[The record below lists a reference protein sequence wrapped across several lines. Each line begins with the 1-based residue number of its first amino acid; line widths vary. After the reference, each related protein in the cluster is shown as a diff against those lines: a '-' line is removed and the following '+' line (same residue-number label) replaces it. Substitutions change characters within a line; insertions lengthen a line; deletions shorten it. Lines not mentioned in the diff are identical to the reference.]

1 MIRKDETVMDE
12 WNNFLEANRQQIQE
26 LGDISPTILLLKSNT
41 QPTVCLLEGFK
52 SGDTI
57 TGAIKRIIR
66 ETNPD
71 SYIFSCLG
79 WATEFAEKVFG
90 SPKYEH
96 VVDMPLDDREEVYVQ
111 IEVLK
116 SGLVGRSYMATVN
129 RNADN
134 IFIDESS
141 NSITKSKFILNW

>member
-1 MIRKDETVMDE
+1 MLDE

-26 LGDISPTILLLKSNT
+26 LGDISPAILLLKSNT

-71 SYIFSCLG
+71 SYIFSTLG
-79 WATEFAEKVFG
+79 WATEFCEKVFG
-90 SPKYEH
+90 ENPIYERIA
-96 VVDMPLDDREEVYVQ
+96 DMPLDDREEVYVQ

-116 SGLVGRSYMATVN
+116 PGLVGRSYMATVN